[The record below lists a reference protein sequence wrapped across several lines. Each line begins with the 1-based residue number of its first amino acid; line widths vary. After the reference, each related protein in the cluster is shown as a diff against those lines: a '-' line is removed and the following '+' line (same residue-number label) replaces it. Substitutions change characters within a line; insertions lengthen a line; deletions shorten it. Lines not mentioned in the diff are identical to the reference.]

1 MEASVKDKT
10 AIVTY
15 APTKVTTK
23 QIEAA
28 IEDLGYDCELLESD
42 PGDGS

>member
-1 MEASVKDKT
+1 MEASVEDKT
-10 AIVTY
+10 AVVTY
-15 APTKVTTK
+15 APTRVTTE

-42 PGDGS
+42 PSDGS